1 MKTGRGNSY
10 WEIQETSY
18 NTTAPEPPADEDP
31 DVCSTIAAY
40 RLPCGTYSAKT
51 RLTQVDITGDGV
63 LTELHYKPSTTGR
76 YTLYTQERAELM
88 HEGKVKLTAKLVGAG
103 ETGLVVTVWAD
114 FNGDGTFE
122 QSVKPTLGELLEA
135 EFTVPAGKATNGR
148 FRIRVDQSGGE
159 SPNADFYGTMY
170 DLPFTLGAVQTQRT
184 LQVSANAADRG
195 TVSIKGTS
203 EKVLSVAPGTEVT
216 VVAEVK
222 EGFYFHGWR
231 KGRTIVSYK
240 PEYTTT
246 MTENKNL
253 VAVFATV
260 EGEVEVEDD
269 GTYPVNFP
277 KNATATRTD
286 RKLNAVSLTAAG
298 GEKQTLSVGGSKV
311 YNDLT
316 TKESNYL
323 KCMPGETLTAEFS
336 YTGTWMHGYV
346 FVDENNDKQF
356 SFTEGDTKQEGTE
369 VKSFSFYSG
378 DFNNDASGYNSAGT
392 VLSGDRRNTMACPAF
407 LAPAESGNYRIRFK
421 VDWNSVDPGG
431 QLAADGTPTG
441 SNGII
446 ANGGFIVD
454 AILCVGEATGI
465 ESVES
470 SQSATIYSLDGRR
483 INNTHKLPKGVY
495 IKNGKKIL
503 VK

>member
-1 MKTGRGNSY
+1 
-10 WEIQETSY
+10 
-18 NTTAPEPPADEDP
+18 
-31 DVCSTIAAY
+31 
-40 RLPCGTYSAKT
+40 
-51 RLTQVDITGDGV
+51 
-63 LTELHYKPSTTGR
+63 
-76 YTLYTQERAELM
+76 
-88 HEGKVKLTAKLVGAG
+88 VG
-103 ETGLVVTVWAD
+103 
-114 FNGDGTFE
+114 
-122 QSVKPTLGELLEA
+122 
-135 EFTVPAGKATNGR
+135 
-148 FRIRVDQSGGE
+148 
-159 SPNADFYGTMY
+159 
-170 DLPFTLGAVQTQRT
+170 
-184 LQVSANAADRG
+184 
-195 TVSIKGTS
+195 IKGTS
-203 EKVLSVAPGTEVT
+203 EKVLNVAPGTEVT

-277 KNATATRTD
+277 KNTTATRTD

-298 GEKQTLSVGGSKV
+298 GEKQTVSVGGSKV

-392 VLSGDRRNTMACPAF
+392 ALSGDRRNTMACPAF
-407 LAPAESGNYRIRFK
+407 QAPTESGNYRIRFK

-465 ESVES
+465 NAVDTTTD
-470 SQSATIYSLDGRR
+470 APVYTLDGRR
-483 INNTHKLPKGVY
+483 VNQTQGLSKGIYIVGNKKVY
-495 IKNGKKIL
+495 

>member
-1 MKTGRGNSY
+1 
-10 WEIQETSY
+10 
-18 NTTAPEPPADEDP
+18 
-31 DVCSTIAAY
+31 
-40 RLPCGTYSAKT
+40 
-51 RLTQVDITGDGV
+51 
-63 LTELHYKPSTTGR
+63 
-76 YTLYTQERAELM
+76 
-88 HEGKVKLTAKLVGAG
+88 
-103 ETGLVVTVWAD
+103 
-114 FNGDGTFE
+114 
-122 QSVKPTLGELLEA
+122 
-135 EFTVPAGKATNGR
+135 
-148 FRIRVDQSGGE
+148 
-159 SPNADFYGTMY
+159 
-170 DLPFTLGAVQTQRT
+170 
-184 LQVSANAADRG
+184 
-195 TVSIKGTS
+195 
-203 EKVLSVAPGTEVT
+203 
-216 VVAEVK
+216 
-222 EGFYFHGWR
+222 
-231 KGRTIVSYK
+231 
-240 PEYTTT
+240 
-246 MTENKNL
+246 

-286 RKLNAVSLTAAG
+286 RKLNAISLTAAG

-336 YTGTWMHGYV
+336 YTGVWMHGYV

-392 VLSGDRRNTMACPAF
+392 AISGDRRNTLVCPAF
-407 LAPAESGNYRIRFK
+407 QAPAESGNYRIRFK

-431 QLAADGTPTG
+431 QLAADGTATG

-454 AILCVGEATGI
+454 AILSVGEATGI
-465 ESVES
+465 DAIETTES
-470 SQSATIYSLDGRR
+470 APIYTIDGRR
-483 INNTHKLPKGVY
+483 VNQARGLSKGVY
-495 IKNGKKIL
+495 IVGGKKVY